1 MGAHRGEGQPWGASK
16 PTAMGRGLGVG
27 GGCPSKS
34 SEACNPCFLS
44 TPAPCC
50 PASAS
55 LGVNPRVRPCPRGVW
70 RPLGSREQCPCVL
83 DSCLPGPG
91 APLAWCLPSH
101 PSVDTGPLM
110 RGLQTLAPGAHPS
123 LFGLGLPL
131 LGGCCR
137 PPPHRP
143 RPLGGPEWPEL
154 SWEPRERL
162 VRGRAGCP
170 GCPAW
175 VAGEA
180 QEQGPGSEI
189 GTEGLPER
197 WGRGSH

>member
-1 MGAHRGEGQPWGASK
+1 MRW
-16 PTAMGRGLGVG
+16 G
-27 GGCPSKS
+27 GGWGWAGDAPGRALRPATPASYRPLLPVAWRLPPW
-34 SEACNPCFLS
+34 ES
-44 TPAPCC
+44 TPGFAPALEESGGLSD
-50 PASAS
+50 PGSSA
-55 LGVNPRVRPCPRGVW
+55 P
-70 RPLGSREQCPCVL
+70 VL

-110 RGLQTLAPGAHPS
+110 RGLQTLAPGAHTS

-170 GCPAW
+170 DCLAW
-175 VAGEA
+175 AAGEA